1 MSNGINYCDVAP
13 ASRTMAGDIGSG
25 MKQGVSENGA
35 NQNPGINITDSVE
48 KGNSGDMAVLL
59 KEIEALKRQVA
70 ELQAAS
76 RKEQSNK
83 PEAADTNVKRSGF
96 SAFTGFI
103 GGKIEEMKANSE
115 KRGAEREAALK
126 KERADRDAEEAA
138 LLEKE
143 RAEKDAALQKEKDK
157 AMAELQFRG
166 EESVRDA
173 SEDLIMISENLRP
186 KESLR
191 EAAISFMLLKCFH
204 YGDRASAIEA
214 YKYICTVIGDNDKRL
229 EYTQNMLQNMSSTTY
244 QMETYKL
251 RDFYNIE

>member
-1 MSNGINYCDVAP
+1 
-13 ASRTMAGDIGSG
+13 
-25 MKQGVSENGA
+25 MKE
-35 NQNPGINITDSVE
+35 
-48 KGNSGDMAVLL
+48 
-59 KEIEALKRQVA
+59 
-70 ELQAAS
+70 QAA
-76 RKEQSNK
+76 K
-83 PEAADTNVKRSGF
+83 PEAEDANNKKSTF

-103 GGKIEEMKANSE
+103 TGKIEEMKVNSE
-115 KRGAEREAALK
+115 KRGAEREAA
-126 KERADRDAEEAA
+126 EAA
-138 LLEKE
+138 MLEKE
-143 RAEKDAALQKEKDK
+143 RAVKDAALQKEKAK

-166 EESVRDA
+166 KESVSDA
-173 SEDLIMISENLRP
+173 SLDLIMISESLRP